1 MLYSWLADLIVFLH
15 LGFVLFVVFGGLLV
29 LRRPRVIWLHLPAAL
44 WGAAVEFG
52 GWLCPLTPLEIW
64 LRTRAGGEGYRGD
77 FIEHYLM
84 PILYP
89 AGLTRVN
96 QLVLG
101 LVVVAVNAAVY
112 GWLWRRR
119 SRRESRMRASRGSM

>member
-1 MLYSWLADLIVFLH
+1 MLYSGLADLIVLLH

-29 LRRPRVIWLHLPAAL
+29 LRWPRLIWWHLPAAV

-64 LRTRAGGEGYRGD
+64 LRTQAGGERYQGD

-84 PILYP
+84 PLLYP
-89 AGLTRVN
+89 SDLTRTT
-96 QLVLG
+96 QLLLG

-112 GWLWRRR
+112 GWYWRRGLR
-119 SRRESRMRASRGSM
+119 QEHKGK

>member
-1 MLYSWLADLIVFLH
+1 MAVLAMIYSWLANLIVLLH

-29 LRRPRVIWLHLPAAL
+29 LRLPRVIWLHLPAAV

-52 GWLCPLTPLEIW
+52 GWLCPLTPLEIL
-64 LRTRAGGEGYRGD
+64 LRTRAGGEGYRGA

-89 AGLTRVN
+89 AGLTRTT

-112 GWLWRRR
+112 GWYWL
-119 SRRESRMRASRGSM
+119 RGPHRGNPG